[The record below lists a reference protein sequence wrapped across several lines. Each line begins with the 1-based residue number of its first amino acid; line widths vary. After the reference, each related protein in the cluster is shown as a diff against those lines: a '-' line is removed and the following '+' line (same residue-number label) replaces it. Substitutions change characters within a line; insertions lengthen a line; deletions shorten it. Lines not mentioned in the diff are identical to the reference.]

1 MKWGGKIVTDADN
14 FSLHLAVQAN
24 CTSWPN
30 MDYPHDN
37 LPQPSNLRG
46 LLEAPN
52 ASFPLNGSDYL
63 TQNNTLS
70 VGSNTSVLPVQP
82 RKALD

>member
-1 MKWGGKIVTDADN
+1 MGTEADDV
-14 FSLHLAVQAN
+14 SLHLAVQAN

-30 MDYPHDN
+30 MNYPHDN

-52 ASFPLNGSDYL
+52 ASSLLKGSDYS
-63 TQNNTLS
+63 TQNITLS